1 MLRAPKNKKEL
12 VGELNKERDFNVLG
26 VHNGPPAEV
35 AKEIAKHSV
44 KAVTVIVIQQR

>member
-12 VGELNKERDFNVLG
+12 IDDLNKERDFNVLG

-35 AKEIAKHSV
+35 AKEIV
-44 KAVTVIVIQQR
+44 KLSARVVTVIVIQQR